1 MLQLKDSDLS
11 EEIKKETSYSVYFL
25 SDRFLKYKN
34 IEWLQIRGWKIDKPC
49 SANQKKAGNI
59 RHSRL

>member
-11 EEIKKETSYSVYFL
+11 EELKRTLTYFL

-34 IEWLQIRGWKIDKPC
+34 IEWLQIREWRIDKPC
-49 SANQKKAGNI
+49 KCKLKENT
-59 RHSRL
+59 

>member
-11 EEIKKETSYSVYFL
+11 AIKKDTYILL

-34 IEWLQIRGWKIDKPC
+34 IEWLQIRGWRIDKPC
-49 SANQKKAGNI
+49 KCKLKENRAC
-59 RHSRL
+59 